1 MKIKVKIAIMSHLSD
16 AQECMNLDTSNY
28 PGISRADSHINFAKK
43 LILKYPD
50 TNVEVTD
57 DELNELWKEISDI
70 SFRSKT
76 ELIQQHLSDIINET
90 ERATTGNVSHSVVSI
105 KVMAT
110 YCLRII
116 NGEI

>member
-1 MKIKVKIAIMSHLSD
+1 MSHLSD
-16 AQECMNLDTSNY
+16 AQECINLDTGNY
-28 PGISRADSHINFAKK
+28 TRISRADLHINFAKK

-50 TNVEVTD
+50 TDVEVTD

-76 ELIQQHLSDIINET
+76 ELIQQYLSDIINET
-90 ERATTGNVSHSVVSI
+90 KRVTTGNVSHSVVSI
-105 KVMAT
+105 KAMAT

>member
-16 AQECMNLDTSNY
+16 AQECMNLDTGNY
-28 PGISRADSHINFAKK
+28 PGISRADLHINFAKK

-50 TNVEVTD
+50 MDVEVTD

-76 ELIQQHLSDIINET
+76 ELIQQFLSDIINKT
-90 ERATTGNVSHSVVSI
+90 ERVTTGNVSHSVVSI
-105 KVMAT
+105 KAMAT